1 MDKKRKTE
9 ENLVTPEEKQEKLG
23 KEEKLDLLIKNTIS
37 LQKVITDLASDVTS
51 LNADIKKMLNLFE
64 EANKAFKE
72 GKFQAPAAMAG
83 DLPEKINQLIEH
95 NKIIAKGIVL
105 LEDFL
110 KEKISAQ
117 TDNTVKFQPK
127 PLPEYRPQQ

>member
-1 MDKKRKTE
+1 MDKKRKIE
-9 ENLVTPEEKQEKLG
+9 ESTIIPEEKQEKIG
-23 KEEKLDLLIKNTIS
+23 REEKLDLLIKNTIS
-37 LQKVITDLASDVTS
+37 LQKVIMDLASDVNS
-51 LNADIKKMLNLFE
+51 LNADIKKMLTLFE

-72 GKFQAPAAMAG
+72 GKFQAPAAITG

-117 TDNTVKFQPK
+117 TESAEKFQPK

>member
-1 MDKKRKTE
+1 MEKKRKTE
-9 ENLVTPEEKQEKLG
+9 ESTIIPEEKQEKIG
-23 KEEKLDLLIKNTIS
+23 REEKLDLLIKNTIS
-37 LQKVITDLASDVTS
+37 LQKVITDLASDVNS
-51 LNADIKKMLNLFE
+51 LNADIKKMLTLFE

-72 GKFQAPAAMAG
+72 GKVQMPTMTG

-110 KEKISAQ
+110 KEKINAQ
-117 TDNTVKFQPK
+117 TGSVEQFQPK